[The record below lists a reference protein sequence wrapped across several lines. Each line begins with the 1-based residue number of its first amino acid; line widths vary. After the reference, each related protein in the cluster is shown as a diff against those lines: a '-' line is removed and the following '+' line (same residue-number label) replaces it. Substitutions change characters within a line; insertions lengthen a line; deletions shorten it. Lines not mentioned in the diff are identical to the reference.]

1 MSLRKLIQKTRIYA
15 DAAAGTPISK
25 NATKELVQLL
35 GVYGNAGALHKEA
48 LEAKA
53 AMDEARE
60 KIAKAI
66 GAHSDEIIFTASGT
80 ESNNL
85 AIQGILRPLLQER
98 GELHAIT
105 CAIEHQSVLEP
116 LRALEVE
123 GLYVTELPVDSQGF
137 VSLEQ
142 LKEAINEQTVFISI
156 QLVNSEVGT
165 IEPVHEI
172 AKAIRQAKRSR
183 ANQLHPT
190 PALGRSGPLGQVQPS
205 LQGGVALPVL
215 PLYFHTDAAQ
225 APLWMPLRVDQL
237 GVDLMTLDAQKVLGP
252 KGVGCLYVRR
262 GSDIEPV
269 LRGGV
274 QEFNLRAGT
283 PNTPLAG
290 SFGVAMAEAASGVE
304 ARAEKTAAM
313 RDFLY
318 TEIKKRIPDVLVN
331 GPVLDL
337 HLREAKLHA
346 REEKQNE
353 KRELKKRVANNLN
366 ISIPGLDAEMAVI
379 ALDVE
384 GVAVSTRSAC
394 NIGSD
399 EPSHVI
405 KALGVSG
412 AMSKTAIRITLLPD
426 LTKKDALYIAEA
438 LVKVVKRYRSEVY

>member
-1 MSLRKLIQKTRIYA
+1 MST
-15 DAAAGTPISK
+15 
-25 NATKELVQLL
+25 NAKKELVRLL
-35 GVYGNAGALHKEA
+35 DVYGNAGALHKEA

-53 AMDEARE
+53 AMDIARE
-60 KIAKAI
+60 RIAKAV
-66 GAHSDEIIFTASGT
+66 GAHADEIVFTASGT

-85 AIQGILRPLLQER
+85 AIQGILRPLLQAH

-116 LRALEVE
+116 LRALEPE

-137 VSLEQ
+137 VSVEQ

-172 AKAIRQAKRSR
+172 AKQIRHIKKEREGA
-183 ANQLHPT
+183 
-190 PALGRSGPLGQVQPS
+190 
-205 LQGGVALPVL
+205 L

-225 APLWMPLRVDQL
+225 APLWLPLRVDQL

-252 KGVGCLYVRR
+252 KGVGVLYVRR

-274 QEFNLRAGT
+274 QEMNLRAGT

-290 SFGVAMAEAASGVE
+290 SFGVAMAEAAAGTE
-304 ARAEKTAAM
+304 TRAEKTAAL

-318 TEIKKRIPDVLVN
+318 TEIKKRIPSVLVN
-331 GPVLDL
+331 GPAL
-337 HLREAKLHA
+337 LREAKLHA
-346 REEKQNE
+346 GRI
-353 KRELKKRVANNLN
+353 ANNLN

-379 ALDVE
+379 ALDAE

-405 KALGVSG
+405 KALGAEG
-412 AMSKTAIRITLLPD
+412 ALSKTAIRITLLPSV
-426 LTKKDALYIAEA
+426 TKKDLLYIAEA
-438 LVKVVKRYRSEVY
+438 LSRVVKRYRASVY